1 MARWLKL
8 LLWLGVALLGAGALA
23 IVAFARGEPVNAL
36 WIVTAGLC
44 ATAISYRFYSR
55 WLAVKVLEL
64 DDNRATPALVVDDG
78 KDFVPTNRWMAFG
91 HHFAAIAGPGP
102 LVGPVLA
109 AQFGYLPGTLWILI
123 GATLGGGVHDMIVL
137 FASVRRRGKT
147 LGQMVKEEIG
157 SAVGAL
163 AMLSVLSIMVIL
175 LAVLALVVVQAL
187 AKSPWGVFTMATTIP
202 VALIMGIGLRSGKI
216 GVGVMTVFG
225 LAGLLFGVWGG
236 QFLHQYPMIE
246 SWFQHDQKWLAWAIM
261 LYGLAASALP
271 VWLLLTPR
279 DYLSTF
285 LKLGAVAALAVA
297 VVIIHPTLQMPA
309 LSRFIDGSGLVF
321 AGPVFPFVCIT
332 IACGAVS
339 GFHSLIAS
347 GTTPKMIEREARI
360 RSIGYGAMV
369 TEMMVALMAL
379 IAASV
384 LSPGQY
390 FAINAKGTPT
400 EVVAK
405 VSAAGFPVTQG
416 EMTKLASDLGETT
429 MFNRAGG
436 APTFA
441 VGMAHMF
448 SRLTSNPTALALWYH
463 FAIMFEALF
472 ILTTIDAGTRVGR
485 FLLQDFLGQ
494 LWRPLGNTQ
503 SLGANLFAS
512 VLLVSAWGWFL
523 YQGVLDPLGGIN
535 SLWPLFGLANQ
546 LLSVIALCLGTTIL
560 IKMGKARYAWTTV
573 GPLVFMIVVTF
584 SAGWMKIFSRRSA
597 DRLPERRADAR
608 RESGGAADER
618 RLRAAGR
625 HLPAQRPGRG
635 SFPPPRAPDRA
646 RLRAGMVAP
655 APREQTSGAARERV
669 RPVGRDSLGR
679 ETNAR
684 KTNARGREGVDGTA
698 DRAVSR
704 DRSARGDRGAARENA
719 ARQFPARRFWECD
732 RALSAGP
739 VARALGVR
747 GAYGSS
753 RLGAAEERRDALS
766 RVGGGA
772 FPRQPANEKLWRL
785 RDVGFAGVRSARPEN
800 LLAHLR

>member
-1 MARWLKL
+1 MMRLLKL
-8 LLWLGVALLGAGALA
+8 LLWIGIGALGAAAVAVLALA
-23 IVAFARGEPVNAL
+23 RSEPVNAL

-44 ATAISYRFYSR
+44 ATAISYRFYSK
-55 WLAVKVLEL
+55 WLAAKVLVL
-64 DDNRATPALVVDDG
+64 DENRATPALVVDDG
-78 KDFVPTNRWMAFG
+78 RDFVPTNRWMAFG

-109 AQFGYLPGTLWILI
+109 AQFGYLPGTLWILV
-123 GATLGGGVHDMIVL
+123 GATLGGSVHDMIVL

-163 AMLSVLSIMVIL
+163 ALVSVLAIMVIL

-202 VALIMGIGLRSGKI
+202 VAIIMGIGLRSGRV
-216 GVGVMTVFG
+216 GVGWMTVFG
-225 LAGLLFGVWGG
+225 LFGLLFAVWGG
-236 QFLHQYPMIE
+236 QFLPAFPAIE
-246 SWFQHDQKWLAWAIM
+246 SWFRHDREWLAWAVII
-261 LYGLAASALP
+261 YGFAASALP

-309 LSRFIDGSGLVF
+309 LSRFIDGTGLVF

-347 GTTPKMIEREARI
+347 GTTPKMIERESHI

-369 TEMMVALMAL
+369 TEMMVALMAV
-379 IAASV
+379 IAACV
-384 LSPGQY
+384 LQPGEY
-390 FAINAKGTPT
+390 FAINAKGTPS

-405 VSAAGFPVTQG
+405 VSAAGFPVTEVQ
-416 EMTKLASDLGETT
+416 MQKLASDLGEST

-448 SRLTSNPTALALWYH
+448 SRLTKNPTALALWYH

-472 ILTTIDAGTRVGR
+472 ILTTLDAGTRVGR
-485 FLLQDFLGQ
+485 FLLQDMLGQ
-494 LWRPLGNTQ
+494 VWRPLGDTR
-503 SLGANLFAS
+503 SWGANLFAS
-512 VLLVSAWGWFL
+512 ALLVGAWGWFL

-560 IKMGKARYAWTTV
+560 IKMGKARYTWTTL
-573 GPLVFMIVVTF
+573 GPLVFMIGVTF
-584 SAGWMKIFSRRSA
+584 SAGYLKIFSPDPRIGFLR
-597 DRLPERRADAR
+597 
-608 RESGGAADER
+608 GAQMLEEQAAAH
-618 RLRAAGR
+618 AAG
-625 HLPAQRPGRG
+625 AQI
-635 SFPPPRAPDRA
+635 A
-646 RLRAGMVAP
+646 RQAWIYRLDALVALAFLVLVLLIVAGC
-655 APREQTSGAARERV
+655 ARE
-669 RPVGRDSLGR
+669 
-679 ETNAR
+679 
-684 KTNARGREGVDGTA
+684 
-698 DRAVSR
+698 
-704 DRSARGDRGAARENA
+704 
-719 ARQFPARRFWECD
+719 W
-732 RALSAGP
+732 
-739 VARALGVR
+739 
-747 GAYGSS
+747 
-753 RLGAAEERRDALS
+753 
-766 RVGGGA
+766 
-772 FPRQPANEKLWRL
+772 WRL
-785 RDVGFAGVRSARPEN
+785 LRGTKPVVLHESEFVPLADVQVASR
-800 LLAHLR
+800 